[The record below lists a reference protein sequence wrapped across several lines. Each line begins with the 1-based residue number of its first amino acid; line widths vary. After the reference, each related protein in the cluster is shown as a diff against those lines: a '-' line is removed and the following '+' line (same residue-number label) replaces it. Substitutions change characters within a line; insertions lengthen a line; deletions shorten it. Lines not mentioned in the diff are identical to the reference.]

1 MHLGTFTII
10 ARCDRT
16 REFGVATATAAPCVG
31 AFVPFVE
38 LEVGAVA
45 TQAWVNVNLGRQG
58 VELMRLGLGAKTA
71 IEALLSEDRER
82 HRRQVIAID
91 PKSAHGFT
99 GSECTDAKGH
109 IVARDFAVAGNI
121 LSDTSVLDRMA
132 SAYAN
137 EKGDLGRRL
146 LAALREGERA
156 GGDHRGKLS
165 AALVIAS
172 PRPMLFHN
180 LRVDH
185 SADPVRELERLY
197 SVCEVI
203 QEEQGDDDDSE
214 VLRPRVPRVVG

>member
-1 MHLGTFTII
+1 MQLGTFSII

-16 REFGVATATAAPCVG
+16 KEFGVATATAAPCVG

-58 VELMRLGLGAKTA
+58 VELMRLGLAAKTS
-71 IEALLSEDRER
+71 IEALLAEDRER
-82 HRRQVIAID
+82 NRRQVIAID
-91 PKSAHGFT
+91 SRSAHGFT
-99 GSECTDAKGH
+99 GSDCTEAKGH

-132 SAYAN
+132 ASYTS

-146 LAALREGERA
+146 IAALREGQRA

-165 AALVIAS
+165 AALVVAS
-172 PRPMLFHN
+172 PRPKLFHN
-180 LRVDH
+180 IRVDH
-185 SADPVRELERLY
+185 SQDPVRELERIY
-197 SVCEVI
+197 TVCEAI
-203 QEEQGDDDDSE
+203 QDEQGDEADSE